1 MIHKVKMTV
10 SDINERTEM
19 SKKSQI
25 KASNDE
31 AEAITSEQFH
41 DMFCGQAK
49 HQSSV
54 VTKLAGESSGEIIED
69 RNRILRFQ
77 YFLCFS
83 VRSQGLRVRPELG
96 GSVWLHPL
104 PGPYP
109 LLAPEVSHF
118 IFYLK

>member
-1 MIHKVKMTV
+1 MAI

-25 KASNDE
+25 KASNDEAE

-54 VTKLAGESSGEIIED
+54 VTRLACEASSSTKFIQE
-69 RNRILRFQ
+69 RRFVKCC
-77 YFLCFS
+77 LCFS
-83 VRSQGLRVRPELG
+83 VRSKGLRYRTELG
-96 GSVWLHPL
+96 GAVRLHPKRPHQL
-104 PGPYP
+104 PTQM
-109 LLAPEVSHF
+109 
-118 IFYLK
+118 